1 MMEDAEFLI
10 KDKYDN
16 KEGAKAMQ
24 RLINKSKESKSKDF
38 LKLAKED
45 YDFDR
50 KIKLTHM
57 TRTWEFTRTSSILYK
72 ILETFV
78 YMGISNTQGLLYL
91 SFVYSMF

>member
-1 MMEDAEFLI
+1 MNEHSKGSIEIPTELEVIMMEDAEFLI

-24 RLINKSKESKSKDF
+24 RLLNKSKESKSTDF

-57 TRTWEFTRTSSILYK
+57 TRTW
-72 ILETFV
+72 
-78 YMGISNTQGLLYL
+78 
-91 SFVYSMF
+91 